1 MCKIYAQKFGGL
13 NKTPYLCVIITHSII
28 LKSNLMKKNKF
39 NVNEMNVVNSEA
51 ETPKSTIKFRT
62 SKRKLKAAKNSNKS
76 WLYIQSSDKYRNHVA
91 IETCR
96 RTTESLKLELYDG
109 MSIVL
114 NERNCVK
121 SEKMQ
126 KRIMRRIIEKRQA
139 QAAHHKLGRTADL
152 FVPNIERANVSRCMY
167 EFA

>member
-1 MCKIYAQKFGGL
+1 
-13 NKTPYLCVIITHSII
+13 
-28 LKSNLMKKNKF
+28 MKKNKF
-39 NVNEMNVVNSEA
+39 NVNEMNVVNSGAEA
-51 ETPKSTIKFRT
+51 PKSTIKSSP

-96 RTTESLKLELYDG
+96 RITESLKYDG

-114 NERNCVK
+114 NERNCAK

-139 QAAHHKLGRTADL
+139 QATHHKLGRTTDM
-152 FVPNIERANVSRCMY
+152 FVPSIERANVSRCMY